1 MFDITPGSSRT
12 RAAVSGGGVSTTPSP
27 VLFLA
32 VGLAAVLAIPLL
44 ITAGCDSTPEAP
56 GLGESVIITRPETDD
71 TEFSETQRV
80 EAEEKIRQVEIHLVR
95 EEFDEALGIV
105 DDLLD
110 RELPNDLRGRLQ
122 GLRLDV
128 RRRRH
133 ERPTVEG
140 RLRAERDL
148 YAFGDDIRLVL
159 TLINRTDREVE
170 IKLDASDASTGYLFL
185 RILRRQIDV
194 YGNVREDV
202 EQGQRTLPGNAVLA
216 PGASRWSE
224 FVLPAGT
231 REHDGLT
238 EYVISGHVRPSVV
251 EIGDR
256 EDHRSIPLRD
266 VTVKVLPRNY
276 EPLAED
282 PLGSVAKALDKR
294 AAVHLLVAAELVSQ
308 PDRDAAVRI
317 LIEALRTDAG
327 GMARA
332 VIASLRRL
340 TGVAVRRFIGD
351 FALGRSGRFGGI
363 LGRREREDTRRQ
375 HHCQQS

>member
-1 MFDITPGSSRT
+1 MFDDKPGSSRT
-12 RAAVSGGGVSTTPSP
+12 RAAVSGGGVSKTPSP
-27 VLFLA
+27 FPFLVMA
-32 VGLAAVLAIPLL
+32 LSLL
-44 ITAGCDSTPEAP
+44 AGCDSTPEGPA
-56 GLGESVIITRPETDD
+56 LGESVIITRPETDD
-71 TEFSETQRV
+71 AQFSETQRA
-80 EAEEKIRQVEIHLVR
+80 EAEERIRQVEILLVR
-95 EEFDEALGIV
+95 EDFDGALAIV

-110 RELPNDLRGRLQ
+110 RKLPDDLRGRLQ
-122 GLRLDV
+122 GLRLEV

-159 TLINRTDREVE
+159 TLINRTDREVK
-170 IKLDASDASTGYLFL
+170 IKLDASDSSTGYLFL

-194 YGNVREDV
+194 YGNIREDV
-202 EQGQRTLPGNAVLA
+202 EQGQRALPGDAKLA

-224 FVLPAGT
+224 FPLPAGT

-238 EYVISGHVRPSVV
+238 EFVISGHVRPSVV

-282 PLGSVAKALDKR
+282 PLGSVKKALKKR
-294 AAVHLLVAAELVSQ
+294 AAVHLLVAAELV
-308 PDRDAAVRI
+308 PRRDRDAAVGV
-317 LIEALRTDAG
+317 LIQALRDDAG
-327 GMARA
+327 GMTRP

-340 TGVAVRRFIGD
+340 TGETLPLEPEAWIKWWDRR
-351 FALGRSGRFGGI
+351 GG
-363 LGRREREDTRRQ
+363 GRRE
-375 HHCQQS
+375 